1 MFDFERELKRILGVA
16 AASDAADPSLLELLD
31 ARMLA
36 GQGRAADIAA
46 GRVSTRDPLPHRLEG
61 AAIWREYAR
70 RTGDPAALRKSA
82 AAAEAAG
89 KASRKLSDQAR
100 AALEQGLT
108 CLAGADLFGDQGLA
122 DTARTLLEAAAGQ
135 GLDAVAEARLE
146 TAYARLAARDAIG
159 SGDYARALEAA
170 ALYDS
175 AVHKLERL
183 AADRGSPAVRL
194 EAAAARVARAELL
207 AIFGV
212 HRKDARLLEGAA
224 RDVAQLVEH
233 LDPDYEPLTW
243 ARAAEL
249 CGACLT
255 ALGALCVRVDLIAEG
270 VSALVEIGERY
281 TRDHSPLDWARFQ
294 HALGQALQALGEAS
308 DSDAAFEQ
316 AEVSYDEALD
326 AAIGTALVMRAT
338 IASDRAACVARR
350 AERRGDLT
358 ALARAEAAF
367 RSELAGAKP
376 EADPSGWAVI
386 QANLGRLYEARAE
399 LLGEFRERD
408 AAVYAYEAALD
419 VFCEQGL
426 RTLAV
431 IAAEGLERVRAA

>member
-46 GRVSTRDPLPHRLEG
+46 GRVSTRDPLPHRLEA

-82 AAAEAAG
+82 SAAEAAG
-89 KASRKLSDQAR
+89 KASRKLADQAR

-108 CLAGADLFGDQGLA
+108 CLAGADLFEIAQMRHHSGDQGLA
-122 DTARTLLEAAAGQ
+122 ETARTLLESAAGQ
-135 GLDAVAEARLE
+135 GLDVVAEARLE
-146 TAYARLAARDAIG
+146 TAYAQLAARDAIG

-170 ALYDS
+170 ALFDS

-194 EAAAARVARAELL
+194 EAASARVARAELL

-294 HALGQALQALGEAS
+294 HATNVGWSARMALPSSRPRCPTTRRWTPRTARPLSCAPPS
-308 DSDAAFEQ
+308 P
-316 AEVSYDEALD
+316 
-326 AAIGTALVMRAT
+326 AIGPPAWPAGPNGAAT
-338 IASDRAACVARR
+338 
-350 AERRGDLT
+350 
-358 ALARAEAAF
+358 
-367 RSELAGAKP
+367 
-376 EADPSGWAVI
+376 
-386 QANLGRLYEARAE
+386 
-399 LLGEFRERD
+399 
-408 AAVYAYEAALD
+408 
-419 VFCEQGL
+419 
-426 RTLAV
+426 
-431 IAAEGLERVRAA
+431 